1 MALYESVWIARQ
13 DISTTQVE
21 ALTEQFSEIIKNNG
35 GEVKSNEQWGL
46 RSLAYKIKKNRKG
59 HYVMF
64 NIEAPASAVAE
75 MERNMRLN
83 ASRSCCSSAVSVATA
98 RIAVSAATV
107 RIAVLVAI
115 AVTGVRAATV
125 RIAVRAASPVP
136 SRMRA
141 EAKETPH
148 EHASWWWWWSPAV
161 YAPSQVLSVFRPECA
176 GDRL

>member
-83 ASRSCCSSAVSVATA
+83 EDVLRCLTLRVDALQEGQSVMLQQRGERSDRPDRGDRGDRGPRGDRPDRGPRSFDRAESNESRSEGD
-98 RIAVSAATV
+98 AA
-107 RIAVLVAI
+107 
-115 AVTGVRAATV
+115 
-125 RIAVRAASPVP
+125 
-136 SRMRA
+136 
-141 EAKETPH
+141 
-148 EHASWWWWWSPAV
+148 
-161 YAPSQVLSVFRPECA
+161 
-176 GDRL
+176 

>member
-83 ASRSCCSSAVSVATA
+83 EEVLRCLTLRVDALQEGQSVMLQQRGERSDRPDRGDRGDRPDRGDRGDRGPRGDRPDRGPRSFDRAESNESRSEGD
-98 RIAVSAATV
+98 AA
-107 RIAVLVAI
+107 
-115 AVTGVRAATV
+115 
-125 RIAVRAASPVP
+125 
-136 SRMRA
+136 
-141 EAKETPH
+141 
-148 EHASWWWWWSPAV
+148 
-161 YAPSQVLSVFRPECA
+161 
-176 GDRL
+176 